1 MKMSTAGL
9 SDLVAD
15 GEDLAL
21 RLPVL
26 ELLFDEASDV
36 AFFVKDRDGRYL
48 SVNQSLAE
56 RHGFADKQEMIGKR
70 PSDVCPGPFGAV
82 PSERDAKILRTGQPL
97 INHLEMQWQRPHKPC
112 WCLTTKLLLRD
123 EGDVVGLV
131 GFSRD
136 LRESVSLDE
145 IPSGLA
151 LVLDRFEQNFSEPT
165 SPSLLARE
173 AGMSASRFA
182 RMIKRVFGV
191 TPSQYISRTRINQAA
206 RLLRESDASVAEI
219 ALQAGFTDHSA
230 FTRKF
235 RSAMGATP
243 SVYREAL
250 EGGE

>member
-1 MKMSTAGL
+1 MSTAGF

-15 GEDLAL
+15 GEGLAL

-26 ELLFDEASDV
+26 EMLFDEASDV

-48 SVNQSLAE
+48 SVNSSLAE
-56 RHGFADKQEMIGKR
+56 RHGFPNKEEMIGKR

-82 PSERDAKILRTGQPL
+82 PSEQDAKILQTGQPL

-112 WCLTTKLLLRD
+112 WCLTTKLPLRD
-123 EGDVVGLV
+123 RDEVVGLV

-136 LRESVSLDE
+136 LRESVPLDE
-145 IPSGLA
+145 IPPGLA
-151 LVLDRFEQNFSEPT
+151 LVLDRFEQDFAEPT
-165 SPSLLARE
+165 SPSMLARE
-173 AGMSASRFA
+173 AGLSASQFA
-182 RMIKRVFGV
+182 RIMKRVFGV
-191 TPSQYISRTRINQAA
+191 TPTQFISRTRINQAA

-243 SVYREAL
+243 TAYREAL
-250 EGGE
+250 QDGE